1 MELVQDALMER
12 ESHLCLYNIWNIRKY
27 ITIAKAY
34 QLSHMHVFL
43 KHMMYIILL
52 FLKANQLSVAGI
64 DEKLSQYLKDLN
76 GINN

>member
-1 MELVQDALMER
+1 
-12 ESHLCLYNIWNIRKY
+12 
-27 ITIAKAY
+27 
-34 QLSHMHVFL
+34 MHAFL